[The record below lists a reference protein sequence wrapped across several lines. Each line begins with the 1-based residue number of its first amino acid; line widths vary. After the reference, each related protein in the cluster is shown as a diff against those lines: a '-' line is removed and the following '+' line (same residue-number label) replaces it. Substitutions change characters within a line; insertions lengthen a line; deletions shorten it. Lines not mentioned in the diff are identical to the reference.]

1 MSYNGDG
8 NETKEGLHRDVVHQP
23 ILVVEQR
30 APLGWYEIVLIVHCE
45 PATFQVYRS
54 TQRYIC
60 YRNTI
65 SFYVLTQPLAL
76 VWNVLINP

>member
-30 APLGWYEIVLIVHCE
+30 APLGWYEIVLIVHGE

-54 TQRYIC
+54 TQRYIFV
-60 YRNTI
+60 I
-65 SFYVLTQPLAL
+65 EILLASMAR
-76 VWNVLINP
+76 WSHSQN